1 MSSEQDMYLG
11 GQEEIDET
19 WKELAVDI
27 GTEVLNK
34 NETRRTNNTE
44 RASVNK
50 RTNME
55 ISICTRA
62 QALAVEV
69 TRMLEAMS
77 KKKRQSHGP
86 KH

>member
-1 MSSEQDMYLG
+1 M
-11 GQEEIDET
+11 
-19 WKELAVDI
+19 AVDI

-44 RASVNK
+44 RASMNK

-55 ISICTRA
+55 ISFWTRA
-62 QALAVEV
+62 QGLAVEV

-77 KKKRQSHGP
+77 KERGRAMARNSEA
-86 KH
+86 

>member
-1 MSSEQDMYLG
+1 M
-11 GQEEIDET
+11 T
-19 WKELAVDI
+19 VDI

-50 RTNME
+50 RKNKD

-62 QALAVEV
+62 QASAVEV

-77 KKKRQSHGP
+77 NKRGRAKARNSEV
-86 KH
+86 